1 MIFLNANYSA
11 SSKVLHSTM
20 YIGGFIVVIFNV
32 IVLYLSLMMQSVF
45 ERTGSNQGNDNSV
58 WVVVKSVTLQSRVC
72 D

>member
-1 MIFLNANYSA
+1 
-11 SSKVLHSTM
+11 M

-45 ERTGSNQGNDNSV
+45 EHTGSNQGNDNSV